1 MAEQSAQ
8 DRTEKATPRRQ
19 EKEREKGQIPKSQDL
34 ISVTVLFAGVLAFY
48 FNSDNIMGNITK
60 FIIHVYSEASF
71 ISISTTSLPM
81 QISFTIKYIIPIL
94 APIPLFIMSASI
106 VINLA
111 QDNFKII
118 FAKKALKPKFSALN
132 PIQGIKKIFSLSSLV
147 ELVKG
152 ILKFIIVGFIAYSVL
167 KKHLE
172 LNEFWILYNVTVAET
187 LVFFGKLLFELSV
200 KVGAVL
206 LVLGIADF
214 AYQKWQH
221 EKKIKMSKQEVK
233 DERKQYEGSPELKGR
248 IRSIQLQV
256 ARRRMMSA
264 VPDAT
269 VVVTNPTFIAVAI
282 KYEPIKNTDAP
293 VVVAKGKRKI
303 AEKIREIASLNNI
316 PIIENKP
323 LAKSLFDTTEVGMEI
338 SMALYQAVAEIL
350 AQVYKM
356 NQKLIPVT

>member
-8 DRTEKATPRRQ
+8 DRTEKATPKRR
-19 EKEREKGQIPKSQDL
+19 EKEEEKGQLPKSQEL
-34 ISVTVLFAGVLAFY
+34 ISVAVFFAVILAFQ
-48 FNSDNIMGNITK
+48 FNAGKVIEDVTK
-60 FIIHVYSEASF
+60 FITLIYREASF

-81 QISFTIKYIIPIL
+81 QISFTAKYFASTL
-94 APIPLFIMSASI
+94 APILLLIMSAG
-106 VINLA
+106 VAINLV
-111 QDNFKII
+111 QNNFKII
-118 FAKKALKPKFSALN
+118 FAKKALKPKFSAIN
-132 PIQGIKKIFSLSSLV
+132 PIQGFKKIFSLNSLV

-172 LNEFWILYNVTVAET
+172 LNEFWILYNITVAET

-214 AYQKWQH
+214 AYQKWQY

-269 VVVTNPTFIAVAI
+269 VVVTNPIFIAVAI